1 MSITAQI
8 VADSISSQGI
18 RLSTLS
24 LKYPRWI
31 HAEFMTHRLFSRNAS
46 SSRAVPSK
54 RLSALEREY
63 PLWWGAN
70 IPGMQAGAKLSG
82 EQAAKAKAAWDRMA
96 DACIEGVAELAALGL
111 HQQWANRP
119 LEWFTSISV
128 LVSATSFDNF
138 FGVRWH
144 PDAQPEIQELARQM
158 FSALHASAPR
168 PLEPDQWHLPYVSAD
183 EEQALGLDT
192 ARRCSAAR
200 CARVSYLNHDG
211 TAPNAAKDLDT
222 SPNSPATPTARPALH
237 ASPWNTKP
245 PRPPRQSRPP
255 GILAKSRPARQFP
268 RMAAISQDAPPR
280 AYRKIHTAGLA
291 PTFRFPPP
299 SFCPRIRPTFEPSFP
314 GENHVRHLYPLAS
327 RSNPHP
333 PHL

>member
-8 VADSISSQGI
+8 VADSISPQGI

-111 HQQWANRP
+111 HKQWANRP

-168 PLEPDQWHLPYVSAD
+168 PLEPDQWHLPYVSPD

-222 SPNSPATPTARPALH
+222 FAKLAGDPNSPPRPLH
-237 ASPWNTKP
+237 ASPMEHQATPDRLANPDHPESWQNP
-245 PRPPRQSRPP
+245 AQHGNFRGWRQ
-255 GILAKSRPARQFP
+255 
-268 RMAAISQDAPPR
+268 
-280 AYRKIHTAGLA
+280 YRKMLPREHIAKFT
-291 PTFRFPPP
+291 PP
-299 SFCPRIRPTFEPSFP
+299 
-314 GENHVRHLYPLAS
+314 A
-327 RSNPHP
+327 
-333 PHL
+333 

>member
-1 MSITAQI
+1 MSIETKV
-8 VADSISSQGI
+8 VADSVSPQGI

-54 RLSALEREY
+54 RLRALEREY

-70 IPGMQAGAKLSG
+70 IPGMQAGGKLSD
-82 EQAAKAKAAWDRMA
+82 EQGAKAKAIWDRMA
-96 DACIEGVAELAALGL
+96 DACIEGVAELAELGL
-111 HQQWANRP
+111 HKQWANRP

-158 FSALHASAPR
+158 YAALQSSAPR
-168 PLEPDQWHLPYVSAD
+168 HLEPGQWHLPYVSAD
-183 EEQALGLDT
+183 EANSLGLDV

-211 TAPNAAKDLDT
+211 TAPNVAKDLDT
-222 SPNSPATPTARPALH
+222 FAKLAGDPNGPPRPLH
-237 ASPWNTKP
+237 ASPMEHQATPDRLCNPADPVSWQNP
-245 PRPPRQSRPP
+245 AQHGNFRGWRQ
-255 GILAKSRPARQFP
+255 
-268 RMAAISQDAPPR
+268 
-280 AYRKIHTAGLA
+280 YRKLLA
-291 PTFRFPPP
+291 NEQIARFTPP
-299 SFCPRIRPTFEPSFP
+299 
-314 GENHVRHLYPLAS
+314 A
-327 RSNPHP
+327 
-333 PHL
+333 

>member
-8 VADSISSQGI
+8 VADSVSPQGI
-18 RLSTLS
+18 RLSTLA
-24 LKYPRWI
+24 LRYPRWI

-46 SSRAVPSK
+46 SSRAVPVK

-70 IPGMQAGAKLSG
+70 IRGMQSG
-82 EQAAKAKAAWDRMA
+82 TRLPDEQAAMAKAVWDRMA
-96 DACIEGVAELAALGL
+96 DACAAGVAELAELGL
-111 HQQWANRP
+111 HKQWANRP

-158 FSALHASAPR
+158 FLAIEASSPR
-168 PLEPDQWHLPYVSAD
+168 ALEPDQWHLPYVPP
-183 EEQALGLDT
+183 EEAETIDLDT

-211 TAPNAAKDLDT
+211 SEPNVEKDLSTFSKLAGD
-222 SPNSPATPTARPALH
+222 PNGPPQPLH
-237 ASPWNTKP
+237 ASPMEHQATPDCLTDPDIPDSWKN
-245 PRPPRQSRPP
+245 
-255 GILAKSRPARQFP
+255 PAQHGNFHGWRQFRKMLP
-268 RMAAISQDAPPR
+268 REHIACFDPP
-280 AYRKIHTAGLA
+280 AT
-291 PTFRFPPP
+291 
-299 SFCPRIRPTFEPSFP
+299 
-314 GENHVRHLYPLAS
+314 
-327 RSNPHP
+327 
-333 PHL
+333 

>member
-8 VADSISSQGI
+8 VADSVSPQGI

-54 RLSALEREY
+54 RLRALEREY

-70 IPGMQAGAKLSG
+70 IPGMQAGGKLSD
-82 EQAAKAKAAWDRMA
+82 EQGTKAKAIWDRMA
-96 DACIEGVAELAALGL
+96 DACIEGVAELAELGL
-111 HQQWANRP
+111 HKQWANRP

-128 LVSATSFDNF
+128 LVSATAFDNF

-158 FSALHASAPR
+158 FAALQSATPR

-183 EEQALGLDT
+183 EEKSLGLDV

-211 TAPNAAKDLDT
+211 TTPNVAKDLDT
-222 SPNSPATPTARPALH
+222 FAKLAGDPNGPPHPLH
-237 ASPWNTKP
+237 ASPMEHQATPDRLRDAADPESW
-245 PRPPRQSRPP
+245 
-255 GILAKSRPARQFP
+255 QFP
-268 RMAAISQDAPPR
+268 AQHGNFRGWRQ
-280 AYRKIHTAGLA
+280 YRKMLSNEHIARFTP
-291 PTFRFPPP
+291 PT
-299 SFCPRIRPTFEPSFP
+299 
-314 GENHVRHLYPLAS
+314 
-327 RSNPHP
+327 
-333 PHL
+333 